1 MMTDEEEED
10 EEGIQL
16 VASYASLAPILDC
29 CVVEAEGGGA
39 VRSLFLIPFNPDSFS
54 SPRRG

>member
-1 MMTDEEEED
+1 MEIDPEEQEEE

-16 VASYASLAPILDC
+16 VASLASLAPILDC

-39 VRSLFLIPFNPDSFS
+39 VSCFSFS
-54 SPRRG
+54 FF

>member
-1 MMTDEEEED
+1 MDIEGEE

-29 CVVEAEGGGA
+29 CVVEGEGGGA
-39 VRSLFLIPFNPDSFS
+39 ASFDF
-54 SPRRG
+54 PRLPNDLS